1 MLFTRLYATGTRT
14 VRGLEALTLSVPPLP
29 GVSIV
34 KRPGNEGFFSWG
46 TVMKDKGYETKY
58 IYAGYG
64 YFDNM
69 SYFFSHNGFSIVDRS
84 SFAKDEIT
92 FANIWGVCD
101 EDLFKK
107 TIREADRSWKAG
119 QTLLQHGHDHVQ
131 PSALHLSGGQDRH
144 PFGNEPG
151 GRREVCRLCHRAD

>member
-1 MLFTRLYATGTRT
+1 M
-14 VRGLEALTLSVPPLP
+14 PPLP

-46 TVMKDKGYETKY
+46 TVMKDKGYDTKY

-69 SYFFSHNGFSIVDRS
+69 SYFFSHNGSASLTGATLPRT
-84 SFAKDEIT
+84 KIT

-107 TIREADRSWKAG
+107 TIREADRSW
-119 QTLLQHGHDHVQ
+119 
-131 PSALHLSGGQDRH
+131 SAAN
-144 PFGNEPG
+144 PFS
-151 GRREVCRLCHRAD
+151 AWS